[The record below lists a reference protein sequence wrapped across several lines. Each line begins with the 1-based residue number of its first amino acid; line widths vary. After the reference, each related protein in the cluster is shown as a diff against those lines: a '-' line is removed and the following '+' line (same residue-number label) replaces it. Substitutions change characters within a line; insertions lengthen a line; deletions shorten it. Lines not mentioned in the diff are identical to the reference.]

1 MSIEKLFQKS
11 LSICHVF
18 IIACGG
24 ILIENLLLCAPLLVL
39 NIQQNILFA
48 LGEDLRSKLHDVNNL
63 QENVRAETR
72 SRGAHLEEA
81 LGVADKFARDFQDAI
96 RALRDAQDNLV
107 SQDSPG
113 VDTATVAEQQRE
125 LEV

>member
-1 MSIEKLFQKS
+1 MS
-11 LSICHVF
+11 
-18 IIACGG
+18 
-24 ILIENLLLCAPLLVL
+24 APLLVL
-39 NIQQNILFA
+39 NIQHNILFA